1 MYCAIFTSKTQRT
14 KSLYQS
20 MRILIV
26 PDKFKGSLSAGEV
39 ASAIAEGWRRVRSED
54 EIIELPMSDGGDGFG
69 KILGDLMG
77 ASERRLESLDAA
89 HRAIETGWRW
99 IESSKTAIIESAET
113 IGLAQLPKGHFHP
126 FQLDT
131 LGLANVIQDAAASG
145 ATKLIMGVGGSATND
160 GGFGMARGLG
170 WRFLDDQG
178 QELLEWMDLDRLS
191 TIEAPAGKK
200 LFRSVKVALDVQ
212 NPLLGVHGTSR
223 VYGPQKGLLPEN
235 MEDAEKRLKRLAD
248 VVKKS
253 LGVDLKNAP
262 GAGAAGGLG
271 YGLQVFLEARPKSGF
286 EMFAKEAQLIREIQQ
301 ADVIITGEG
310 KLDRSTVMGKCVG
323 EVATICQKK
332 KKPCLAI
339 GGALEDRRALEKLF
353 DKTLALSV
361 DLTSEAESF
370 KNPVHWLEIAG
381 ELGASR
387 FHHQNS

>member
-1 MYCAIFTSKTQRT
+1 MIVAMHVLCHFHGQNTKKDKGSI

-54 EIIELPMSDGGDGFG
+54 EIVELPMSDGGDGFG

-77 ASERRLESLDAA
+77 AGERRLESLDAA

-131 LGLANVIQDAAASG
+131 LGLANVVQAAAAAG

-160 GGFGMARGLG
+160 GGFGLARGLG

-191 TIEAPAGKK
+191 TIEAPEGKK

-212 NPLLGVHGTSR
+212 NPLLGVHGASR

-262 GAGAAGGLG
+262 GAGAAGARQGEGIPKADDEGQARDVHGRQHRCGRSQQHQIRVGLTYLRCSLLFRKAG
-271 YGLQVFLEARPKSGF
+271 RKLARPQS
-286 EMFAKEAQLIREIQQ
+286 REVHREW
-301 ADVIITGEG
+301 A
-310 KLDRSTVMGKCVG
+310 
-323 EVATICQKK
+323 
-332 KKPCLAI
+332 CL
-339 GGALEDRRALEKLF
+339 E
-353 DKTLALSV
+353 LAARGIDETAWHL
-361 DLTSEAESF
+361 A
-370 KNPVHWLEIAG
+370 
-381 ELGASR
+381 
-387 FHHQNS
+387 